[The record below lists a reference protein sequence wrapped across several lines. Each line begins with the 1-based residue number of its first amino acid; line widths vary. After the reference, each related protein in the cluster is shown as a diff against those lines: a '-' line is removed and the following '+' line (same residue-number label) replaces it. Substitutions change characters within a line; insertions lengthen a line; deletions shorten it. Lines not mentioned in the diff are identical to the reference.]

1 MPSKQ
6 SEAVRRR
13 WGAARLAMAQPDV
26 EGPDDESWGDLT
38 AEPREVDY
46 TEVEAGGRPA
56 MWLVPKRARTD
67 RVLLCLHGGG
77 FVGGSI
83 YTHRKMFGHLA
94 KAAGVRALLV
104 GYRLLP
110 EGGGYP
116 VPVDEGEAAYRWLLE
131 QGTEPGHI
139 AFAGDSVG
147 GWLAIT
153 VQLRA
158 RARGLPLPAA
168 AVLMSP
174 VSDLEVSGESYD
186 TNSGTDPLFHRDF
199 VRELMRGFLGPAGDP
214 RDPLASPLYADL
226 TGLGPVYIQVGGD
239 ETLLD
244 DARSLDEHARKA
256 GLDTRLDVYPGMLHT
271 FQMAA
276 GRAPEAD
283 DAIRRMAAWL
293 RPRLGL

>member
-13 WGAARLAMAQPDV
+13 WEAARLAMTEPGA
-26 EGPDDESWGDLT
+26 EAPDDESWGDLT
-38 AEPREVDY
+38 AEPRGVDY
-46 TEVEAGGRPA
+46 LETEAGGLPA
-56 MWLVPKRARTD
+56 MWAVPKGSRPD

-77 FVGGSI
+77 FVGGSV

-94 KAAGVRALLV
+94 KAAGVRALLI

-110 EGGGYP
+110 QGGAYP
-116 VPVDEGEAAYRWLLE
+116 VPVDEGEAAYRWLLG
-131 QGTEPGHI
+131 QGIAAEHI

-147 GWLAIT
+147 GWLAVT

-158 RARGLPLPAA
+158 REKGLPRPAA
-168 AVLMSP
+168 ALLLSP
-174 VSDLEVSGESYD
+174 FADLEASGQSYD
-186 TNSGTDPLFHRDF
+186 TGQDPLFTRDF
-199 VRELMRGFLGPAGDP
+199 CRGLALGFLGEAAGLRDP
-214 RDPLASPLYADL
+214 RVNLLYAGLDGLSPLY
-226 TGLGPVYIQVGGD
+226 IQAGGD
-239 ETLLD
+239 EALLD
-244 DARSLDEHARKA
+244 DARGLGERARQA
-256 GLDTRLDVYPGMLHT
+256 GLDVRLDIFPGMLHT

-283 DAIRRMAAWL
+283 DAIARLAGWV

>member
-13 WGAARLAMAQPDV
+13 WEAARLAMAQPDV
-26 EGPDDESWGDLT
+26 QGPDDESWGDLT

-94 KAAGVRALLV
+94 KAAGARALLP

-116 VPVDEGEAAYRWLLE
+116 VPVDETEAAYRWLLG
-131 QGTEPGHI
+131 QGVAAEHI
-139 AFAGDSVG
+139 AFAGDSAG
-147 GWLAIT
+147 GWLA
-153 VQLRA
+153 VAAQLRA
-158 RARGLPLPAA
+158 REQGLPEPAA
-168 AVLMSP
+168 AVLLSP
-174 VSDLEVSGESYD
+174 FADLEASGESFE
-186 TNSGTDPLFHRDF
+186 TGTDPLFT
-199 VRELMRGFLGPAGDP
+199 REFCRTLAHGFLGDFIGLRDP
-214 RDPLASPLYADL
+214 RVNLLYADL
-226 TGLGPVYIQVGGD
+226 SGLSPLYIQAGGD
-239 ETLLD
+239 EALLD
-244 DARSLDEHARKA
+244 DARGLEAQARKA
-256 GLDTRLDVYPGMLHT
+256 GVDVRLDVFPGMLHT

-283 DAIRRMAAWL
+283 DAIRRLAGWI

>member
-13 WGAARLAMAQPDV
+13 WEAARLAITRPDV

-67 RVLLCLHGGG
+67 RVLLCLHGGV

-94 KAAGVRALLV
+94 KAAGARALLV

-116 VPVDEGEAAYRWLLE
+116 VPVDDSEAAYRWLLG
-131 QGTEPGHI
+131 QGFAAEHI

-147 GWLAIT
+147 GWLAVT

-158 RARGLPLPAA
+158 RERGLPGPAA
-168 AVLMSP
+168 ALLLSP
-174 VSDLEVSGESYD
+174 FADLEASGES
-186 TNSGTDPLFHRDF
+186 
-199 VRELMRGFLGPAGDP
+199 
-214 RDPLASPLYADL
+214 
-226 TGLGPVYIQVGGD
+226 
-239 ETLLD
+239 
-244 DARSLDEHARKA
+244 
-256 GLDTRLDVYPGMLHT
+256 
-271 FQMAA
+271 
-276 GRAPEAD
+276 
-283 DAIRRMAAWL
+283 
-293 RPRLGL
+293 

>member
-1 MPSKQ
+1 
-6 SEAVRRR
+6 
-13 WGAARLAMAQPDV
+13 
-26 EGPDDESWGDLT
+26 
-38 AEPREVDY
+38 
-46 TEVEAGGRPA
+46 
-56 MWLVPKRARTD
+56 MWLVPKGSRTD

-77 FVGGSI
+77 FVSGSI

-131 QGTEPGHI
+131 QGAEPRHI

-168 AVLMSP
+168 ALLMSP

-186 TNSGTDPLFHRDF
+186 TNRDTDPLFHRDF
-199 VRELMRGFLGPAGDP
+199 VRGVVQGFLGQAGDP
-214 RDPLASPLYADL
+214 RDPRPARCTPTSPAS
-226 TGLGPVYIQVGGD
+226 
-239 ETLLD
+239 
-244 DARSLDEHARKA
+244 ARPTSRWA
-256 GLDTRLDVYPGMLHT
+256 GTRPCST
-271 FQMAA
+271 T
-276 GRAPEAD
+276 P
-283 DAIRRMAAWL
+283 AAWTNTPG
-293 RPRLGL
+293 RPASTPGSTSFPACCTRSRWRPAAHRKPTTPSARWPPGSAPN